1 MKWIQVEIQLIAV
14 VVAVA
19 CALPG
24 CFLVLRRLALLS
36 DAISHAILVGIA
48 VAFLILGDVGS
59 PLLIVGAAVSGLVL
73 VVCVELLHR
82 TRLVREDAA
91 IGLVFPTLFALGVLL
106 IARYASHAHLDT
118 DSVLTGELVFAAL
131 EPFEPFGFYLG
142 PRVLW
147 VMLGI
152 LGLNVAFIVLF
163 YKELKLAAFDPA
175 LAVTLGLAPTALHY
189 ALMAL
194 VSVTAVGAFDAVGAP
209 LVVALMIA
217 PPATAYLLTDRLSV
231 LLVLSVVLGVVSAI
245 AGYWVAHFLDASIA
259 GSMATMTGVVFALA
273 LFFAPDRGL
282 VAAAR
287 RRLRQRWEFP
297 QRMLV
302 IHLFNHEGLP
312 EAERESRVDELHE
325 HLQWKPARVAEV
337 VRRAAANGLVH
348 RDNGHLLLTEAGR
361 ELAQTAL
368 GIDFIQSP
376 A

>member
-1 MKWIQVEIQLIAV
+1 MWIQWEIQLIAV

-36 DAISHAILVGIA
+36 DAVSHAILVGIA
-48 VAFLILGDVGS
+48 AAFLVTGDLGS
-59 PLLIVGAAVSGLVL
+59 PFLIAGAALSGLAT

-91 IGLVFPTLFALGVLL
+91 IGLVFPTLFAIGVLL
-106 IARYASHAHLDT
+106 IARNASHAHLDT

-131 EPFEPFGFYLG
+131 EPFEPFGFYVG

-147 VMLGI
+147 VMLAI
-152 LGLNVAFIVLF
+152 LALNVAFIALF
-163 YKELKLAAFDPA
+163 YKELKLASFDPA

-194 VSVTAVGAFDAVGAP
+194 VSVTAVGAFDAVGSP

-217 PPATAYLLTDRLSV
+217 PPAAAYLLTDRLSLM
-231 LLVLSVVLGVVSAI
+231 LLWSALLGVVSAVS
-245 AGYWVAHFLDASIA
+245 GYWVAHALDASIA
-259 GSMATMTGVVFALA
+259 GSMATMTGVLFALA
-273 LFFAPDRGL
+273 LFLAPERGL
-282 VAAAR
+282 LAAAL

-312 EAERESRVDELHE
+312 EAERESRVAELHE

-337 VRRAAANGLVH
+337 VRRASANGLVR
-348 RDNGHLLLTEAGR
+348 RDNGHLLLTDSGR
-361 ELAQTAL
+361 LLARLAFE
-368 GIDFIQSP
+368 G
-376 A
+376 